1 VQYIYWFITL
11 LLLAIFVTFTV
22 ANMGLVAID
31 FWPFEFQLNLPFAP
45 LLLGCL
51 LAGFIIGAFLMWLR
65 FGAARA
71 RARRAEQRA
80 KVLEHELVELKRTT
94 GPGGGPG
101 GASTGPRG
109 GGAPQLGAP
118 AGGLKAVSGGN

>member
-1 VQYIYWFITL
+1 MQYIYWFITL
-11 LLLAIFVTFTV
+11 LVLAIFVTFTV

-31 FWPFEFQLNLPFAP
+31 FWPFEFQFSMPIAP

-51 LAGFIIGAFLMWLR
+51 LAGFVIGAFLMWLR

-80 KVLEHELVELKRTT
+80 KLLEYELVELKRTT
-94 GPGGGPG
+94 G
-101 GASTGPRG
+101 GAKPRAG
-109 GGAPQLGAP
+109 SAPQLSAP
-118 AGGLKAVSGGN
+118 QINAGAGGYRAVSGGN

>member
-1 VQYIYWFITL
+1 MQYIYWFITL

-31 FWPFEFQLNLPFAP
+31 FWPFELQLNLPIAP

-80 KVLEHELVELKRTT
+80 KLLEHELVELKRTT
-94 GPGGGPG
+94 GPGGG
-101 GASTGPRG
+101 GAR
-109 GGAPQLGAP
+109 QLSAP
-118 AGGLKAVSGGN
+118 AGGFKAVSGGN

>member
-1 VQYIYWFITL
+1 MQYIYWFITL
-11 LLLAIFVTFTV
+11 LVLVIFVTFTV

-31 FWPFEFQLNLPFAP
+31 FWPFEFQFSMPIAP

-51 LAGFIIGAFLMWLR
+51 LAGFVTGAFLMWLR

-80 KVLEHELVELKRTT
+80 KLLEHELVELKRTS
-94 GPGGGPG
+94 GGGG
-101 GASTGPRG
+101 GRS
-109 GGAPQLGAP
+109 GGAPQLSAPRPIVGAS
-118 AGGLKAVSGGN
+118 GYKAVSGGN